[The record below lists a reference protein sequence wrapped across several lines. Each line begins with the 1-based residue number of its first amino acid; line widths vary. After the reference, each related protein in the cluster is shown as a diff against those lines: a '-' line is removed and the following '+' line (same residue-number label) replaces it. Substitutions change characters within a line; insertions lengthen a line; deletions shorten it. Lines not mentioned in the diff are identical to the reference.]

1 MLNIE
6 EILKMSEDMGVEIV
20 DGTSGKHYIL
30 DDSGKEVEFNTDVI
44 FGKRRETISYE
55 VEVEVELEGL
65 SSNLDNSKKIYNMSS
80 SVNSYEY
87 KPVIVKD
94 SIIDAA

>member
-6 EILKMSEDMGVEIV
+6 EILKMSEDMGVKIV

-30 DDSGKEVEFNTDVI
+30 DDSGKEIEFNTEMI
-44 FGKRRETISYE
+44 IGKRIETISYE
-55 VEVEVELEGL
+55 VEVELEGF
-65 SSNLDNSKKIYNMSS
+65 SFDLDNSNKMYNVSS

-87 KPVIVKD
+87 KPGIVNN